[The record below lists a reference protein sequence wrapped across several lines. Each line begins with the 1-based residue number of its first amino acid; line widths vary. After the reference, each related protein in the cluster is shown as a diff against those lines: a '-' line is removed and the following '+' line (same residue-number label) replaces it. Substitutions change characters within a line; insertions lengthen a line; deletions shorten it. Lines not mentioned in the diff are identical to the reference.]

1 MTPINNAPR
10 LLLRRL
16 QMIMAGTGSADDR
29 LQDIMQLIA
38 NNMVCEVCSV
48 YFIRSSDVL
57 ELFAT
62 EGLQRQAIHQT
73 RLKFGEGLV
82 GFIALSGRPQAF
94 ADAQEHPKFVLRP
107 ETGEEDYHSMLGV
120 PIMRAGKV
128 VGVLAV
134 QNKSKRFYIAEEIE
148 ALQTVAMVLAEFVAG
163 GELFESLEQS
173 EETSERSTTTRFE
186 GQVFAEGLAEGTA
199 VLHEPKIEVLRHLSK
214 NPTRQKRRLT
224 KALNDSTAQ
233 IDQIMSA
240 EDLKHHGE
248 HREILDVYKLFAK
261 DKGWK
266 KKISAA
272 IGTGLT
278 AEAAVEKI
286 QTDNRN
292 RMLSTEDPYLRERL
306 HDLDDLANRLNRHLM
321 GKVGTA
327 ASADLPDNT
336 ILLAQNMGPAELL
349 EYDRTKL
356 KAVILKEGS
365 PLAHVAIVA
374 RALGITMVGQVKG
387 AIDHVEEGEQVI
399 VNGLEGTV
407 YFSPQSEI
415 LQGYQ
420 ENIAQRSELL
430 ASYDALKDKRAI
442 TKDGVEIELLLNAGL
457 AIDME
462 SMHKSGAKG
471 VGLFRTEFQFMVSDT
486 LPRVK
491 SQAEFYGA
499 ILDEAS
505 GKPVTFR
512 TLDIGGDKPVSFLK
526 REAEVN
532 PALGWRAIR
541 ISFDRPAL
549 LRYQI
554 RALLIA
560 SSGRDLNIMFPMIAT
575 VSEFIMAK
583 EILQKEVDRHAKAG
597 RTLPKTLKVGTMLEV
612 PSLLW
617 QMDEL
622 LPLTDFISV
631 GSNDLMQFFFACDR
645 ENPKLN
651 GRYDILSA
659 PALKMLKL
667 IADKCHEYDVPV
679 TLCGEAGGQPITALT
694 LMALGYR
701 RFSISSSS
709 IGPVKMAIR
718 RLNLKKFE
726 KNINLLLS
734 RSDHSL
740 RNQIQLY
747 MQDYSGNG

>member
-1 MTPINNAPR
+1 
-10 LLLRRL
+10 
-16 QMIMAGTGSADDR
+16 MIMAGTGSADDR
-29 LQDIMQLIA
+29 LQSIVRLIA
-38 NNMVCEVCSV
+38 NNMVSEVCSV
-48 YFIRSSDVL
+48 YFIRGGDIL

-62 EGLQRQAIHQT
+62 EGLLIEAIHKT
-73 RLKFGEGLV
+73 RLKIGEGLV
-82 GFIALSGRPQAF
+82 GYIALSGRPHAF
-94 ADAQEHPKFVLRP
+94 ADAQEHPKFAFRP
-107 ETGEEDYHSMLGV
+107 ETGEQDYHSMLGV

-128 VGVLAV
+128 VGVIAV
-134 QNKSKRFYIAEEIE
+134 QNKTKRHYTAEEVE
-148 ALQTVAMVLAEFVAG
+148 ALQTVAMVVAEFVASG
-163 GELFESLEQS
+163 DLFDPLERQ
-173 EETSERSTTTRFE
+173 EATLERAATTRFE
-186 GQVFAEGLAEGTA
+186 GQVFAEGLAEGIA

-214 NPTRQKRRLT
+214 NPNKQKRRLT
-224 KALNDSTAQ
+224 KGIEDLIIQ
-233 IDQIMSA
+233 IDKIMSA

-248 HREILDVYKLFAK
+248 HSEILDVYKLFAK

-266 KKISAA
+266 RKIETA
-272 IGTGLT
+272 IESGLT

-292 RMLSTEDPYLRERL
+292 RMLSTDDPYMRERL

-321 GKVGTA
+321 GKAGTA
-327 ASADLPDNT
+327 ASAVLPDNT

-349 EYDRTKL
+349 EYDRSKL

-365 PLAHVAIVA
+365 LLAHVAIVA
-374 RALGITMVGQVKG
+374 RALGITMVGQVEG
-387 AIDHVEEGEQVI
+387 AIDNVEEGEQVI

-407 YFSPQSEI
+407 YLSPLPEI

-420 ENIAQRSELL
+420 ENIAERSELL

-442 TKDGVEIELLLNAGL
+442 TKDGVEIDLFMNAGL

-462 SMHKSGAKG
+462 SLEKRGAKG
-471 VGLFRTEFQFMVSDT
+471 VGLFRTEFQFMVSDS

-491 SQAEFYGA
+491 LQAEFYGA
-499 ILDEAS
+499 ILDDA
-505 GKPVTFR
+505 GDKPVTFR

-526 REAEVN
+526 REEEAN

-560 SSGRDLNIMFPMIAT
+560 AAGRELNIMFPMIAT

-583 EILQKEVDRHAKAG
+583 KILQKEIDRHSKAG
-597 RTLPKTLKVGTMLEV
+597 RALPQEIKVGTMLEV
-612 PSLLW
+612 PSLVW
-617 QMDEL
+617 QLDQL
-622 LPLTDFISV
+622 LPLVDFVSV
-631 GSNDLMQFFFACDR
+631 GSNDLMQFFYASDR

-659 PALKMLKL
+659 PALSMLKF
-667 IADKCHEYDVPV
+667 IAEKCDHYNVPV
-679 TLCGEAGGQPITALT
+679 TLCGEAGGKAITALT
-694 LMALGYR
+694 LMAIGFR
-701 RFSISSSS
+701 RLSISAAS

-718 RLNLKKFE
+718 SLNLDKLE
-726 KNINLLLS
+726 RYIDSLLS
-734 RSDHSL
+734 HSDHSL
-740 RNQIQLY
+740 RIRIQNY
-747 MQDYSGNG
+747 MQDHKIEF